1 MSTPG
6 WFSSIIA
13 WSGLTSSVTLT
24 NSTALSDGRADRKA
38 SLASGTSMALT
49 FDFGS
54 AKTLTGVALVN
65 ISTLASATTLK
76 VEASTNNFSTSTTI
90 KAATPIDTAFP
101 YAGDAA
107 VVFTGA
113 SFRYWRVTLAFTSA
127 QTLTL
132 GEVLWAGAVT
142 TITRRDAYGVGF
154 TYVTPQTRNEIGNGA
169 IYTTQLG
176 NTVKTRR
183 LLFTEMR
190 GTTERDDLALL
201 WAYSKGLTPVLWVED
216 SSATSASADSDATS
230 RRCIYGLVSP
240 PFGWRESDFQI
251 FDFDEMM
258 IQETGR

>member
-6 WFSSIIA
+6 WFSSVVA

-24 NSTALSDGRADRKA
+24 NSSALHDGRADRKA

-54 AKTLTGVALVN
+54 AKTLAGVALVN
-65 ISTLASATTLK
+65 ISTLATATTLK

-90 KAATPIDTAFP
+90 KAATPLYTSFP

-107 VVFTGA
+107 VVFSA
-113 SFRYWRVTLAFTSA
+113 VSYRYWRLTLAFASA

-132 GEVLWAGAVT
+132 GEIIWAGSVAAM
-142 TITRRDAYGVGF
+142 TRRDTYGVGF
-154 TYVTPQTRNEIGNGA
+154 TYSTPMTRNEIGNGA
-169 IYTTQLG
+169 VYTTQLG

-183 LLFTEMR
+183 ILFSEMR
-190 GTTERDDLALL
+190 GETERDDMSAL
-201 WAYSKGLTPVLWVED
+201 WAYSRGLTPVLWVED
-216 SSATSASADSDATS
+216 SAATSASADSDASS
-230 RRCIYGLVSP
+230 RRCIYGLVQAP
-240 PFGWRESDFQI
+240 YGWRESDFQI